1 MQSAPNV
8 LGSVHEESEAEVV
21 LDGAGATG
29 PGAGLE
35 SGVGSIDAEKT
46 CKQESSLG
54 KKEG

>member
-1 MQSAPNV
+1 M

-21 LDGAGATG
+21 LDGTGATG